1 MELGKYH
8 KKNQD
13 KISSLTEANWK
24 VALKKCKEHIQWKLK
39 QKTLSGAHSASRL
52 GADPVDH
59 YLGVS
64 YEKILL
70 GEWEWKDDY
79 SLAEQMIRIV
89 DSHINTE
96 VEKSKTQKEKSFETL
111 FMNVEKEFYKLT
123 DPPDSK
129 EEEAIFAERVQL
141 IENAIKGDSQLELFM
156 EAVRERMK
164 RSEVAAILDVEP
176 RQLDK
181 VKERLM
187 RRVRNYQLPKK

>member
-13 KISSLTEANWK
+13 KIASLTEANWK
-24 VALKKCKEHIQWKLK
+24 AALKKCKEHIQWKLK
-39 QKTLSGAHSASRL
+39 QKTLYGAHSASRL

-111 FMNVEKEFYKLT
+111 YMDVEKEFYKLT
-123 DPPDSK
+123 DPTDSK
-129 EEEAIFAERVQL
+129 EEEAIFAERIQL
-141 IENAIKGDSQLELFM
+141 IKDAVRGDSQLELFI
-156 EAVRERMK
+156 EAVREGMK
-164 RSEVAAILDVEP
+164 RNEVAAILDVEP

-181 VKERLM
+181 VKEKLM

>member
-1 MELGKYH
+1 MELEKYL

-13 KISSLTEANWK
+13 KIASLTEADWK

-52 GADPVDH
+52 GSDPVDH

-79 SLAEQMIRIV
+79 SLSEQMIRIV

-96 VEKSKTQKEKSFETL
+96 VEKSKTQKEKSFET
-111 FMNVEKEFYKLT
+111 FYRDVEVEFYSLT

-129 EEEAIFAERVQL
+129 EEEVIFAERLQL
-141 IENAIKGDSQLELFM
+141 VENAVKGDSQLELFL
-156 EAVRERMK
+156 EAVREGMK
-164 RSEVAAILDVEP
+164 RSDVAAILDIQP

-181 VKERLM
+181 VKEKLM
-187 RRVRNYQLPKK
+187 RRVRNYQSPKK